1 MDAHDEMTGAER
13 AALEALRAADP
24 APADADL
31 GAPAAVASIRAS
43 VVAGRDFEQPR
54 DTRRRSLP
62 RLRLLV
68 PVAAVVLA
76 LAVGVIGGRLT
87 ATAASDGTAPAVAVG
102 APVVVGVPEAAGP
115 AGGLAADAG
124 KASPPPAATSAMG
137 TLGYGGIALLEPDA
151 ALADAPGTATGY
163 RVVADGDPAALAAA
177 VAAAFGVAG
186 EAREAEESWSVGA
199 TDGSGPT
206 VTVFAGPG
214 GLQWSY
220 GDPAAVPC
228 ATPLP
233 ADAARAEPAPAEGAG
248 DAAVAEPVACPEPA
262 GPAPTAEQARSRAEA
277 VLAAVGLDPAA
288 QAWDVQADGASAW
301 ASATALV
308 DGQRAPL
315 TTWLSLGPGGLVQSA
330 SGTVARLVP
339 VPGYPTVGARSAVVR
354 SRDALWASLTTP
366 DWEAVTFQ
374 AAVEPGVVDVDPL
387 PTVDGRPA
395 AVAYAAEAVIASAE
409 PALMTVYGPDGGI
422 ALLPAHRLVAEDGRR
437 WITPAITADY
447 LVVPD

>member
-31 GAPAAVASIRAS
+31 GAPAAVARIRAS
-43 VVAGRDFEQPR
+43 VVAGRDFERPR
-54 DTRRRSLP
+54 GARRRP
-62 RLRLLV
+62 RLLV
-68 PVAAVVLA
+68 PIAAVVLA

-87 ATAASDGTAPAVAVG
+87 APAASDGTAPGAAVGGPVAVG
-102 APVVVGVPEAAGP
+102 EPELAGP
-115 AGGLAADAG
+115 AGGVAADAG
-124 KASPPPAATSAMG
+124 KVSSAVATEGIGMP
-137 TLGYGGIALLEPDA
+137 GYGGIALLEPDA
-151 ALADAPGTATGY
+151 ALADATGTATGY

-186 EAREAEESWSVGA
+186 EAREAGGSWSVGA

-315 TTWLSLGPGGLVQSA
+315 STWLSLGPGGLVQSA

-339 VPGYPTVGARSAVVR
+339 VPGYPTVGERSAVVR
-354 SRDALWASLTTP
+354 TRDALWASLTTP
-366 DWEAVTFQ
+366 DWEAVTVQ

-437 WITPAITADY
+437 WITPAVTADY